1 MQRTLIKICGI
12 TRAEDAQAAVGLG
25 ANALGFVFYPPSA
38 RYVDIDQAARLVK
51 GVPPFVTRVGLFVN
65 PDAASVRATLA
76 AVDLDLLQFQ
86 GDEPADFCR
95 QFARPYIKVARMRP
109 GIDLI
114 EFARSYPD
122 SRGLLLDTYVE
133 DFGGAGRSFDWTMIP
148 PDLTVPIVL
157 AGGLTAANVG
167 EAIRRIRPA
176 GVDVSSGVEAAKGIK
191 DPHKIAAFVAAVKN
205 ADDPTNL

>member
-25 ANALGFVFYPPSA
+25 ANALGFVFYPPSV

-86 GDEPADFCR
+86 GDESADFCR

-148 PDLTVPIVL
+148 TDLTVPIVL